1 MVLLAVAVQFFG
13 DVGQVGFPGGMVAQL
28 VDGAVRQSAM
38 VNELDFCPG
47 AQQLNGGM
55 TAVLGGDAAVSDV
68 AALSGVSVSATN
80 LSADIDAFR
89 HFAQGTDF
97 NPEKTAVAVSVG
109 GSLVL
114 IVVFID
120 VEGELL
126 REAGVDASFGHTAEL
141 GAGNALPN
149 D

>member
-28 VDGAVRQSAM
+28 IDGAVCQSAM

-47 AQQLNGGM
+47 TQQLNGGM
-55 TAVLGGDAAVSDV
+55 TAVFGGDTAVSDV
-68 AALSGVSVSATN
+68 AALSGVSVSVTN
-80 LSADIDAFR
+80 LPADVDTLR

-109 GSLVL
+109 GSLVF
-114 IVVFID
+114 IVVFVD
-120 VEGELL
+120 VESELL
-126 REAGVDASFGHTAEL
+126 REVGVDASFGHTAEL